1 MARRR
6 LGDLEANGDVL
17 EEAEELLEET
27 TQTLKKINNWVKSRR
42 SHNLG
47 IMTKTLAYIKT
58 FSRRNVDKI
67 MKKRKFWQKHR
78 VQ

>member
-27 TQTLKKINNWVKSRR
+27 TQTLKKINN
-42 SHNLG
+42 
-47 IMTKTLAYIKT
+47 
-58 FSRRNVDKI
+58 
-67 MKKRKFWQKHR
+67 
-78 VQ
+78 